1 MAKPRAAGNAG
12 RAGRGR
18 LPYNRPGANRREV
31 RDGPT
36 RLVSGSGGAA
46 GGVRFGARAQAILS
60 YEGQEGGLQLFVRP
74 SDADVYVDGDYMGK
88 VRDFQG
94 DKALWLPR
102 GLHAMEV
109 RRDGYITFF
118 RQLEV
123 TLGLLDVMVYTM
135 TPNLESR

>member
-1 MAKPRAAGNAG
+1 M
-12 RAGRGR
+12 GR
-18 LPYNRPGANRREV
+18 LVWCLG
-31 RDGPT
+31 
-36 RLVSGSGGAA
+36 LVALLA
-46 GGVRFGARAQAILS
+46 GCASAPAPKAILS